1 MHKALANHGRE
12 SLSALPLSI
21 PLVAGIRRPP
31 PFLARSA
38 LPLSALSLFQPS
50 TCFAPSQPRLPRQTA
65 LFGSKALISSL
76 VFSLSRHSLH
86 NCIHTLSRA
95 SGVSSLNSL
104 KVRLKSLANPQLAHD
119 SLYNPLTPQPAVKDS
134 SLSATMSILRFVLP
148 ALAAAGTAFGMSS
161 LASPSLQL
169 LPMTLED
176 LRMNVN
182 YHH

>member
-1 MHKALANHGRE
+1 MPIAVSMHSPHPTESMTLPSPKPELELELDVHKALANHGRE
-12 SLSALPLSI
+12 SLWAL
-21 PLVAGIRRPP
+21 PLVAGMRRP
-31 PFLARSA
+31 PFLARRA

-119 SLYNPLTPQPAVKDS
+119 SLYNPLTPPTCS
-134 SLSATMSILRFVLP
+134 ERL
-148 ALAAAGTAFGMSS
+148 
-161 LASPSLQL
+161 
-169 LPMTLED
+169 
-176 LRMNVN
+176 
-182 YHH
+182 